1 MLLDLSR
8 ALTFFVGIVSLY
20 WAGIGA
26 FFVPDSGWNERLLT
40 MLVRLSLSAAVCLLS
55 GLLFA
60 WPLKSRLR
68 TPNSLMSTLPVQLF
82 FWGFAV
88 IAVLFVSSWYLDS
101 YPCTVTTSRI
111 CS

>member
-1 MLLDLSR
+1 MLLDLFR
-8 ALTFFVGIVSLY
+8 ALTFFAGIVSLY

-26 FFVPDSGWNERLLT
+26 FFVPDGGWDDRLLT
-40 MLVRLSLSAAVCLLS
+40 TLVRLSFSAGVCLLS

-60 WPLKSRLR
+60 WPMQARLR
-68 TPNSLMSTLPVQLF
+68 TARFLMSTLPVQLF
-82 FWGFAV
+82 FWGFAA

-101 YPCTVTTSRI
+101 YPCTVTTSRM

>member
-20 WAGIGA
+20 WAGISA
-26 FFVPDSGWNERLLT
+26 FFVPGSGRDERLSIT
-40 MLVRLSLSAAVCLLS
+40 LVRLSLSAGVCLLS

-60 WPLKSRLR
+60 WPINTPFR
-68 TPNSLMSTLPVQLF
+68 TPRSLMSTLPVQLF

-101 YPCTVTTSRI
+101 YPCTATTSRM